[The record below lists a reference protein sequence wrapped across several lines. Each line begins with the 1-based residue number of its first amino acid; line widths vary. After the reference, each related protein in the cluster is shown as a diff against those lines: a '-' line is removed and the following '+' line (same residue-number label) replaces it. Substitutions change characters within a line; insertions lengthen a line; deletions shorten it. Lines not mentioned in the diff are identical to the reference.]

1 MLGKTKLRHMDVGR
15 IKLVALLQSH
25 LAAVIAITRP
35 RNSILDEFLL
45 LPSCDGCDRRHPK
58 KKKSEICPS
67 QKVGHF
73 KAPC

>member
-15 IKLVALLQSH
+15 IKLVALFQSH

-45 LPSCDGCDRRHPK
+45 LPSCDGCDRRHPY
-58 KKKSEICPS
+58 
-67 QKVGHF
+67 GYRL
-73 KAPC
+73 

>member
-45 LPSCDGCDRRHPK
+45 LPSCDGCDRRHPYGYRLYIK
-58 KKKSEICPS
+58 LR
-67 QKVGHF
+67 
-73 KAPC
+73 

>member
-45 LPSCDGCDRRHPK
+45 SAKMQSL
-58 KKKSEICPS
+58 
-67 QKVGHF
+67 F
-73 KAPC
+73 

>member
-45 LPSCDGCDRRHPK
+45 LPSCDGCDRRHPY
-58 KKKSEICPS
+58 
-67 QKVGHF
+67 VGIDYKLSF
-73 KAPC
+73 VRLY